1 MLQGCA
7 AVSDRICLC
16 HVVTTTPVECL
27 NIVTKYAPSL
37 LWNALIRQKNL
48 DSGVIVIVGNT
59 LGKIFLALAAN
70 IAKHII
76 NTDMPAIPLLIP
88 NKSD

>member
-16 HVVTTTPVECL
+16 HFVTTTPVECL

-48 DSGVIVIVGNT
+48 DSGVIVGNT

-70 IAKHII
+70 IAKRII